1 MDGSGIVGKSIR
13 VRKRKGLGVGEVMG
27 SDILWRA
34 VVEGAVGGG

>member
-1 MDGSGIVGKSIR
+1 MDGSGIVGKSNR

-27 SDILWRA
+27 SDALLRA